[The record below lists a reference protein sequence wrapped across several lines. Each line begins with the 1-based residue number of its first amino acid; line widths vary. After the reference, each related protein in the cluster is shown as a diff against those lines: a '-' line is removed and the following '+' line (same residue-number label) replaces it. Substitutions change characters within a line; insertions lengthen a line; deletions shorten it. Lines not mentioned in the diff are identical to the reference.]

1 MPTLQE
7 VVAKIAAIDLAVAE
21 VKKDVL
27 ALNGTAP
34 VAPVTPPSPPA
45 PPAANPLYAMDAN
58 GLLVNAR
65 QFGSTRVDPVVGS
78 DCPNTLTVGETGHVL
93 SIARPDLGESFVGY
107 AMRVSDQAHGDINTV
122 GALFVGADYLFD
134 KWGGFKKDGSNW
146 PFAAD
151 RFYNLRAFMSPE
163 EQAKD
168 DAAKAGWVQWGQ
180 TVQNHQNNPPTPA
193 PEPVDPPTPV
203 DPLPG
208 DEEPL

>member
-1 MPTLQE
+1 MQE
-7 VVAKIAAIDLAVAE
+7 IVAKIALIDQSIAE
-21 VKKDVL
+21 VKRDVL

-34 VAPVTPPSPPA
+34 VAPVPVPAAPPA
-45 PPAANPLYAMDAN
+45 PPTPNPLYAMDAN

-78 DCPNTLTVGETGHVL
+78 DCPNTITIGETGHVL
-93 SIARPDLGESFVGY
+93 SVARPDLGESFVGY
-107 AMRVSDQAHGDINTV
+107 AMRVSEQAHGDINTV

-134 KWGGFKKDGSNW
+134 KWGGFKKNGSNW

-168 DAAKAGWVQWGQ
+168 DAAKAGWSQWD
-180 TVQNHQNNPPTPA
+180 TDFQNHLGST
-193 PEPVDPPTPV
+193 PTPV
-203 DPLPG
+203 DPPVPG
-208 DEEPL
+208 DEEVL